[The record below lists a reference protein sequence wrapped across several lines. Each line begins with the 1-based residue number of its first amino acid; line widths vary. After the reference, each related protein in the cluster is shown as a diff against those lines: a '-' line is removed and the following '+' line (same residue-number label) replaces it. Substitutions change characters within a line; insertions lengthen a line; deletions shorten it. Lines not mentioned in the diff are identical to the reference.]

1 MINLGY
7 VNPLMSILSDPDQKG
22 FMQEMAAWEQG
33 GKKGVKPRNV
43 HQRKVQRNVDA
54 RYADQRNQQR
64 NAAFNSAYRV
74 DDDGPD
80 RATRQ
85 REWADFQKNVHAGH
99 YSIAEPP
106 ERRLKDGAPIGL
118 HPTFKGGV
126 DPSVRANQ
134 IRTDMKIKQAGDD
147 AYRDQLDERRRLE
160 AMDMAP
166 PPQQAPAPGPSPTP
180 SPAAPQSSA
189 IPAPGRA
196 AQQVREA
203 ADPVGKM
210 TRGAVQQ
217 ARSSKSPA
225 PMDRKAKEREARKL
239 KAKQYAEDRAE
250 RRKVVADKVRVTSRQ
265 TGTQRN
271 RNRRRM
277 GLVPSDDLPRD
288 RRLEARMQMM
298 RAMGLA

>member
-64 NAAFNSAYRV
+64 NAAFNSAYRL
-74 DDDGPD
+74 DDEQVGKQ
-80 RATRQ
+80 Q
-85 REWADFQKNVHAGH
+85 RLNRYEHA
-99 YSIAEPP
+99 SMA
-106 ERRLKDGAPIGL
+106 DGAPIGL

-134 IRTDMKIKQAGDD
+134 IRTDMKIKQAGDA

-189 IPAPGRA
+189 IPAPRRA
-196 AQQVREA
+196 AQQIREA

-277 GLVPSDDLPRD
+277 GLVPSDDLHRE
-288 RRLEARMQMM
+288 RRLGARMQMM